1 MRGLKVT
8 GIPEIDRALS
18 KLDAKLQKKTIK
30 KAVRSALRP
39 LKDEIVR
46 RFPKDS
52 GETAKE
58 IKVRAGSKTRTSIN
72 VDVKT
77 KDDNYIAKFLEFGTK
92 NADGSVRISA
102 RPTFRPVYDSMRD
115 SASKATQAEI
125 LAEVERANNK

>member
-1 MRGLKVT
+1 MRGLTIT
-8 GIPEIDRALS
+8 GIPEIDRALA

-39 LKDEIVR
+39 LEDEIVR

-52 GETAKE
+52 GETAKQ
-58 IKVRAGSKTRTSIN
+58 IKVRAGNKSRTAIN
-72 VDVKT
+72 VDVKS

-92 NADGSVRISA
+92 NADGSVRIAA
-102 RPTFRPVYDSMRD
+102 RPTFRPVFDTMRE
-115 SASKATQAEI
+115 SASKAAQAEI